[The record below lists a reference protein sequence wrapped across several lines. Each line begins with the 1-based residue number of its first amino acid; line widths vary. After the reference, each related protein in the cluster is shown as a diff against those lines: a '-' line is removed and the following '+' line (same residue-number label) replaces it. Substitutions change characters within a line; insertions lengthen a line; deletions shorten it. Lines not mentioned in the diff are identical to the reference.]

1 MNNVEKLFTEQME
14 TEKFFDVI
22 NDNFSF
28 IDSLIDKRDMER
40 LGINEEAEVDG

>member
-40 LGINEEAEVDG
+40 LGINEEVEVDG